1 MNENTNPPA
10 EPAYS
15 APVPEEQVVEP
26 TEPTEPTADETA
38 EGDAPEEH
46 DHQEDHYDEAGVSD
60 DLEGDFD
67 ADETDEENSE

>member
-15 APVPEEQVVEP
+15 APVPDEQSVVPEEPQV
-26 TEPTEPTADETA
+26 DETD

-46 DHQEDHYDEAGVSD
+46 DHQEEHYDEAGVSD

-67 ADETDEENSE
+67 TDETEEEHSE